1 MENPGTE
8 KLAGLLRESFAEA
21 GLNGTIK
28 ECIEAIANGAPFDLC
43 KLARRINAE
52 YGEELKGVKRW

>member
-1 MENPGTE
+1 MENPE
-8 KLAGLLRESFAEA
+8 ARLERLLRASFAEA

-28 ECIEAIANGAPFDLC
+28 ESIEAIANGAPFDLC

-52 YGEELKGVKRW
+52 YGEEMKGVKRW